1 MAFMDLIRKN
11 VFKSLLPS
19 CLTSTIAKMCDT
31 FVTEK
36 RYVTAVTGTR
46 PTARGGTTERGAG
59 PPRMG
64 EGTASEGWVPK
75 TQPSH
80 HPEWGPMTSR
90 VIHPL
95 NREWILNRGTA
106 RWGTFATVIYPLV
119 LVGFR
124 QCFCIKRFCSGW
136 LSLISGVR
144 LGSRVLS
151 TSAGLLGPG
160 SRDGR
165 SRILVR
171 DLCVKLNY

>member
-119 LVGFR
+119 LASFR
-124 QCFCIKRFCSGW
+124 QCLCIK
-136 LSLISGVR
+136 
-144 LGSRVLS
+144 
-151 TSAGLLGPG
+151 
-160 SRDGR
+160 
-165 SRILVR
+165 
-171 DLCVKLNY
+171 